1 MAPAPKPSAKPN
13 RRVLIAVGVLALLV
27 VGYILLR
34 PKGTGA
40 TPANS
45 PTGTDAGVP
54 QTGGG
59 AASDSGAQASADLLA
74 AIAGEN
80 QQLLRAFLS
89 SSSGLV
95 SLAGSSLGST
105 AGFGASSVGE
115 PTSVGGG
122 GFASTTST
130 PAEQTSSLALP
141 PAQTLQ
147 ASQSPGFVAVTSS
160 TSEAPAAAYIAG
172 GFTPEEAA
180 IAAGDAPHSVTSDVT
195 VMEPASSQ
203 QQAASPYVPA
213 TVPVYNAPEAQLETQ
228 HGQGGQPQR
237 YYTYKNQV
245 PLTSGQT
252 LHFTAGKGFYGA

>member
-1 MAPAPKPSAKPN
+1 MAAPPPAKGGKPN
-13 RRVLIAVGVLALLV
+13 RRVLIAVGVLGLLI
-27 VGYILLR
+27 VGYLMLR
-34 PKGTGA
+34 GKGSGA

-115 PTSVGGG
+115 PTGAG

-147 ASQSPGFVAVTSS
+147 ASQSPGFVAVNSS
-160 TSEAPAAAYIAG
+160 NYDVPASTYIAA

-180 IAAGDAPHSVTSDVT
+180 IAAGDAPHSVTST
-195 VMEPASSQ
+195 VMEPASNQ
-203 QQAASPYVPA
+203 EQAASPYVPA
-213 TVPVYNAPEAQLETQ
+213 TVPVYNSPESQLETQ

-237 YYTYKNQV
+237 YYTLKSQV

-252 LHFTAGKGFYGA
+252 LHFTTGKGYYGA